1 MGSTIIK
8 HYKMLFKVGEN
19 ICRKAQRKE
28 AQGKEC
34 LSQCF
39 DAKIVHNWYGLESD
53 VFDKDFGLQP

>member
-1 MGSTIIK
+1 
-8 HYKMLFKVGEN
+8 MLFKVGEN

-28 AQGKEC
+28 AQGKER

>member
-1 MGSTIIK
+1 
-8 HYKMLFKVGEN
+8 MLFKVKEN
-19 ICRKAQRKE
+19 MCRKAQRKE

-53 VFDKDFGLQP
+53 VFDKDLGLQP

>member
-1 MGSTIIK
+1 
-8 HYKMLFKVGEN
+8 MLFKVKEN
-19 ICRKAQRKE
+19 MCRK

-53 VFDKDFGLQP
+53 VFDKDLGLQP